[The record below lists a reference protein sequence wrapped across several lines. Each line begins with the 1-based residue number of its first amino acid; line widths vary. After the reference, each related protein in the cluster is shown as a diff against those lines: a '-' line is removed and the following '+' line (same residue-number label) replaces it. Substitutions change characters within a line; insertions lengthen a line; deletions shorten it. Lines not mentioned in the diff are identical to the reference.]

1 MTTTISM
8 AAMMV
13 ERSRSGRME
22 LPRDATLRLRAGAHG
37 VRIRAESGTVLV
49 TREGDVDDH
58 LLERGDE
65 LLVTGSGLVVAWAL
79 VPSSVVL
86 SRDFDGRT
94 PALAGRS
101 AAA

>member
-8 AAMMV
+8 AAMMA

-22 LPRDATLRLRAGAHG
+22 LPRDATLRLRAGPHG

-49 TREGDVDDH
+49 TREGDLDDH
-58 LLERGDE
+58 LMERGDE
-65 LLVTGSGLVVAWAL
+65 LLITGTGLVVAWAL

-86 SRDFDGRT
+86 SRDVERST
-94 PALAGRS
+94 PPHAGS